1 MNQITSSQLTT
12 LLGSLPGLST
22 KAGNNL
28 MPAAITSKGV
38 PSKTTTKT
46 SSDTLTSI
54 SSSAK
59 SLNSLYSDIKKTG
72 NEAAKSGFKQSVIS
86 MASSLN
92 SSGLNNFVKMGEAAF
107 KGKDSSSFT
116 GMLSTYNKLTENKQ
130 SQLANSFLNEAG
142 ETFNA
147 LGPDASKS
155 FSNTASHIL
164 SSEEKTRNNTTV
176 SGADALGE
184 FVSAWKEIR
193 SQGSSKEEK
202 AAQSEE
208 LAKTINTKTNTMD
221 IVEYVRQLRLQAKLN
236 PKIIHG

>member
-1 MNQITSSQLTT
+1 MNQINSSQLTT

-22 KAGNNL
+22 PAGSSNL
-28 MPAAITSKGV
+28 IPVSVPKDA
-38 PSKTTTKT
+38 PSKTATKT

-59 SLNSLYSDIKKTG
+59 SLNSLYSAIKKTG
-72 NEAAKSGFKQSVIS
+72 NEAATSGFKQAITS
-86 MASSLN
+86 MASGLN

-116 GMLSTYNKLTENKQ
+116 DTLATYNNLTKNNK

-142 ETFNA
+142 ETFSA
-147 LGPDASKS
+147 LGLEASRS
-155 FSNTASHIL
+155 FSDTASHIL
-164 SSEEKTRNNTTV
+164 QSEGKTGNNTTIT
-176 SGADALGE
+176 GADALGE

-193 SQGSSKEEK
+193 SQDTSKEEK
-202 AAQSEE
+202 TAQSEE
-208 LAKTINTKTNTMD
+208 LAKTINTKTNAMD
-221 IVEYVRQLRLQAKLN
+221 IVEYVRQLRLQAKLH